1 MYTHE
6 PLNMPKPLNEAW
18 FTSTEQSK
26 TYPDLYVDPCPQAE
40 LVSIVISLI
49 LAILCTVW
57 FVTKILK

>member
-1 MYTHE
+1 
-6 PLNMPKPLNEAW
+6 MPKPLNEAW